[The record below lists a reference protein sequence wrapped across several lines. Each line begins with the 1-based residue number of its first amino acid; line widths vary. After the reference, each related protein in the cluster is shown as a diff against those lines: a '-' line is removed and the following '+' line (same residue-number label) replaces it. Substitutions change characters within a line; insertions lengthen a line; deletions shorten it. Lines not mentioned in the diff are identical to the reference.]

1 MSNVISEYPSVG
13 PYTGV
18 SRDETITYPGG
29 ARYRFLLYGAYNACG
44 LIGSEKNG
52 IAILDEELKNVVL
65 DDHLKVD
72 TGYFGPHVTQARE
85 YDRLITA
92 GWNTISEFVADHPR
106 AREGYAL

>member
-1 MSNVISEYPSVG
+1 MTNVISDCPSVG

-18 SRDETITYPGG
+18 SRDVTVEYPGG

-52 IAILDEELKNVVL
+52 IAILDEELENVVL
-65 DDHLKVD
+65 DEHKKADS
-72 TGYFGPHVTQARE
+72 GYFGPTDEQTNHFNLLVEASWD
-85 YDRLITA
+85 Y
-92 GWNTISEFVADHPR
+92 ISNFVAEHPR